1 MSKDASRAL
10 LIAAAI
16 CMVFFIGH
24 FQASG
29 RFAAAPTDMEGEAP
43 GPQFMNFSHWPTARA
58 ERARQ
63 LHREFCAELVRVDL
77 WAGYQNSDGPVS
89 CEDYQAGFLGDVC
102 DAAGRSLSS
111 DGDCI
116 AELRQDLYNWL
127 HSEINISAV
136 TEARA
141 NISPANQILHTTRE
155 NQGQLQNFFS
165 PSNLQH
171 NTIRNIASYIGFSE
185 FCAAHGVDFRP
196 LARLM
201 RNGLLNFH
209 LLVGNP
215 LREEFNQWD
224 RYGQRAII
232 FNSLQERPVNV
243 TELSVDMRTFC
254 GRAQQYLTTLSQM
267 K

>member
-1 MSKDASRAL
+1 MKIIIPMSGVGK
-10 LIAAAI
+10 
-16 CMVFFIGH
+16 
-24 FQASG
+24 
-29 RFAAAPTDMEGEAP
+29 RFSD
-43 GPQFMNFSHWPTARA
+43 
-58 ERARQ
+58 
-63 LHREFCAELVRVDL
+63 
-77 WAGYQNSDGPVS
+77 AGYKDPKPLIDVDGTPMIYHVIDLFPDETDFHFICNEIHTNIDTILLKKIPNATITFVPNEGRKGPVHAVS
-89 CEDYQAGFLGDVC
+89 YIFDTIDDNEEVIVSYCDYGTVWDYKKFLEGMRINKC
-102 DAAGRSLSS
+102 DG
-111 DGDCI
+111 G
-116 AELRQDLYNWL
+116 
-127 HSEINISAV
+127 
-136 TEARA
+136 
-141 NISPANQILHTTRE
+141 
-155 NQGQLQNFFS
+155 
-165 PSNLQH
+165 
-171 NTIRNIASYIGFSE
+171 IASYIGFSE